1 MMNCHSPRKSKPSM
15 QAGNLPDTELEVL
28 ACLWQAGSATARHVR
43 ETMQRY
49 RPMTH
54 GAMVT
59 ILKRLESKGLVSR
72 RKGPVGKAFLYE
84 PTRSPQPTYRKIVK
98 DMCERVFGGSGL
110 TMVASLFESR
120 PPTVEELDRLQVL
133 LDELRR
139 KRK

>member
-1 MMNCHSPRKSKPSM
+1 M